1 MKWRFKLNGLHL
13 FIILIGSF
21 LLFTA
26 IRPIMEGFSGDT
38 PQAPEI
44 LQASAGEQALAAAT
58 PPPPSPSQ
66 MPSFLQPISEKTP
79 VSELQMPGDQTLVA
93 DDQQTPVSD
102 KDMPPPQ
109 AQITPTS
116 YSYVGP
122 AGDTVIV
129 DNPRQ
134 PMPLPVSSQPL
145 GIPKS
150 QIPAGSEDLYILKSQ
165 VIPPVCPSLPN
176 ITVCPKKAECPAC
189 PPCGRCPEPNFEC
202 KKIFNYRNAGQT
214 TYLPRPVLSDFS
226 AFGM

>member
-21 LLFTA
+21 LLFTS

-38 PQAPEI
+38 PQAPDI

-79 VSELQMPGDQTLVA
+79 VSELQMPGDQTLVS
-93 DDQQTPVSD
+93 DDQQTPISSQQA
-102 KDMPPPQ
+102 PPPQ
-109 AQITPTS
+109 AQISPTS

-134 PMPLPVSSQPL
+134 PMPLPMASQPL

-165 VIPPVCPSLPN
+165 VVPPVCPALPS
-176 ITVCPKKAECPAC
+176 ISSCPKPGPLPAC
-189 PPCGRCPEPNFEC
+189 PSCARCPEPSFEC
-202 KKIFNYRNAGQT
+202 KKVPNYRNASQN